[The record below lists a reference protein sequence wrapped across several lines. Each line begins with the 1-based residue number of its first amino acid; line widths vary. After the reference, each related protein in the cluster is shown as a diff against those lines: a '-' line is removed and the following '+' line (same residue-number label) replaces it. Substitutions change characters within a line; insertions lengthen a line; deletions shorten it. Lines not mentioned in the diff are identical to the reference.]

1 MRNMF
6 SNRAVA
12 RKRHQRPS
20 AAGAELS
27 LLVARMTRLAVAS
40 PGVAFRLHDASRGVT
55 LVTKGRAAS
64 PLAAFRQLLLCG
76 SHEEQPQLA
85 ELSFDDGR
93 YSLHGH
99 LSVLCNGGRIRDAQL
114 LSLNGRPLE
123 RTSELHRLIE
133 ASYARLHRRLA
144 GQMSS
149 PGSAPAVFCI
159 SLTCCPSRY
168 DAAFHKEKS
177 DVMFYDLASVRNALL
192 GALTSFFCREASA
205 LDPRDIAAELVLA
218 SQPVRATTRHARCAM
233 AHTASGETRRSTRR
247 STRQRGREEGWWEP
261 PATRRSQEREM
272 VSRRPSR
279 PTGTSCERRD
289 APGTSS
295 RRTDRLVGRAR
306 R

>member
-1 MRNMF
+1 
-6 SNRAVA
+6 
-12 RKRHQRPS
+12 
-20 AAGAELS
+20 
-27 LLVARMTRLAVAS
+27 
-40 PGVAFRLHDASRGVT
+40 
-55 LVTKGRAAS
+55 
-64 PLAAFRQLLLCG
+64 
-76 SHEEQPQLA
+76 
-85 ELSFDDGR
+85 
-93 YSLHGH
+93 
-99 LSVLCNGGRIRDAQL
+99 VLCIGGRIRDAQL
-114 LSLNGRPLE
+114 LPLNGRPLE
-123 RTSELHRLIE
+123 RTSELHHLIE

-144 GQMSS
+144 GQTSS

-177 DVMFYDLASVRNALL
+177 EVMFYDLASVRNALL
-192 GALTSFFCREASA
+192 GALTSFFCR
-205 LDPRDIAAELVLA
+205 DPRDIAAELVLA
-218 SQPVRATTRHARCAM
+218 SQPVRATRATTRRARCAM
-233 AHTASGETRRSTRR
+233 AYTASGETMRSTRR

-295 RRTDRLVGRAR
+295 RRTDRLVWRAR